1 MNHAMMAA
9 KVIEGAALELL
20 RKAPTKERAEADAK
34 VLTDRIALVL
44 QHLVVNRSK
53 KDGIWS
59 RKAVA
64 AKTAAEKAPKAPKP
78 PADELEGDEVAT

>member
-1 MNHAMMAA
+1 MVLRMAA
-9 KVIEGAALELL
+9 QWPLWTKTAYGSP
-20 RKAPTKERAEADAK
+20 PTKERAEADAK